1 MGATNGLG
9 FGKEQ
14 QKEAKEEGELSP
26 PRKKKKKRGDGEEG
40 DDEKAP
46 KAIVGSRPR
55 GQNVPLEFRKENRDG
70 IGRPKG
76 DVGRERFVGSS
87 GGASK
92 YVAAKTTKTTTEERV
107 YVAYGD
113 ARREPLT
120 VRLFCFGFGF
130 SRAEKN
136 SLFYS
141 DLFSLFVFARARP
154 IHTDGGSVARE
165 QLGAGEATSGR
176 RETEIA
182 QRSDVCAFEAK

>member
-9 FGKEQ
+9 FGGE

-26 PRKKKKKRGDGEEG
+26 PRKKKKRGDGEED

-76 DVGRERFVGSS
+76 DVGRERFVGST
-87 GGASK
+87 GGVSK
-92 YVAAKTTKTTTEERV
+92 NVAAKTTKTTTEERV

-165 QLGAGEATSGR
+165 QLGAGEATSGW

>member
-9 FGKEQ
+9 FDGE

-26 PRKKKKKRGDGEEG
+26 PRKKKKKRGDDGEEE
-40 DDEKAP
+40 DDDKAP

-76 DVGRERFVGSS
+76 DVGRERFVGST
-87 GGASK
+87 GGVSN
-92 YVAAKTTKTTTEERV
+92 VTAKPTKTTTEERV

-120 VRLFCFGFGF
+120 VRLCCFGFVF

>member
-1 MGATNGLG
+1 LVEEEEEEFVSARRERCAVASISSSFDLLTSRAVRIMGATNCLG
-9 FGKEQ
+9 FGRE

-26 PRKKKKKRGDGEEG
+26 PRKKKTKRGDDGEDV
-40 DDEKAP
+40 DDDKAP

-55 GQNVPLEFRKENRDG
+55 GQNLPLEFRKENRDG

-76 DVGRERFVGSS
+76 DVGRERFVGVSNV
-87 GGASK
+87 
-92 YVAAKTTKTTTEERV
+92 VAAKTTKTTTEERV

-136 SLFYS
+136 SVVL
-141 DLFSLFVFARARP
+141 L
-154 IHTDGGSVARE
+154 
-165 QLGAGEATSGR
+165 
-176 RETEIA
+176 
-182 QRSDVCAFEAK
+182 